1 MLLGRSD
8 IPRVCPNQPSSTYF
22 YTDIHGVCHYIIQS
36 SIFDRKSKYFFS
48 FPYDIP
54 EKMYRTH

>member
-54 EKMYRTH
+54 EKMY